1 MTSRKD
7 FRKKNA
13 LLKKAQDEIRIKER
27 KKLPKNKKINK
38 SNFYSL
44 LEEEEDYINF
54 SEPEDEDE

>member
-54 SEPEDEDE
+54 SEPEDEDG

>member
-13 LLKKAQDEIRIKER
+13 QLKKAQDEIRIKER